1 MPTMTGASVSA
12 MRREMDADM
21 VASAR
26 SGAARRIRLVAASA
40 LGSGSAEGAQPPTAI
55 LSTRRLA
62 WSSLSVDIYLSICQ
76 SSRRLVRCFESRP
89 LGMAGEGER
98 PEAPPSWSSM
108 ANKQPQK
115 ATAAAAI
122 LGWLLSL
129 AAARGVQVPVDP
141 GVLLRI
147 DRGTLVR
154 VLEAA
159 VVTLSRPVVS
169 GAAALMELLSR
180 AVLLLLAVIL
190 CATPSK
196 REVVLQRVRALLKE
210 QVEVAVRSLLPPPCS
225 AATAGRSRSPSS
237 AHRSLSRSPHGP
249 AARQTPL
256 APAPAAIA
264 ARPAQPRR
272 PRSSRRHRL
281 SLRMSPAPAPPQ
293 PLPELPRCGGLPNV
307 LVVGAGGVGK
317 STLIGWLNARA
328 AESRLELAAAEGMPS
343 GRALEAYAKVDAAS
357 A

>member
-1 MPTMTGASVSA
+1 
-12 MRREMDADM
+12 
-21 VASAR
+21 
-26 SGAARRIRLVAASA
+26 
-40 LGSGSAEGAQPPTAI
+40 
-55 LSTRRLA
+55 
-62 WSSLSVDIYLSICQ
+62 
-76 SSRRLVRCFESRP
+76 VRCFESRP

-115 ATAAAAI
+115 APAAAAI

-272 PRSSRRHRL
+272 PRSSRRTGSPCACPRHPRL
-281 SLRMSPAPAPPQ
+281 PSRSLSCRDAEACRMCWSSAPA
-293 PLPELPRCGGLPNV
+293 GS
-307 LVVGAGGVGK
+307 A
-317 STLIGWLNARA
+317 
-328 AESRLELAAAEGMPS
+328 SRL
-343 GRALEAYAKVDAAS
+343 
-357 A
+357 